1 MGDDGGVVAVACL
14 FGVAGV
20 ADTDAEVPVIGVPE
34 MPIKPRTSDK
44 MLATALSSLP
54 GKLLAGGARPEGFRD
69 DRRLD
74 GSKVKVF
81 GGW

>member
-1 MGDDGGVVAVACL
+1 MGDDGGVAAVACL
-14 FGVAGV
+14 FGV
-20 ADTDAEVPVIGVPE
+20 ADTDAEVPVIGIPE

-69 DRRLD
+69 DRRFD